1 MSKPIILHIGDP
13 IKYNIE
19 TFNRLS
25 SQFTIIRPS
34 LEERQRDA
42 FMQALKDKKWGD
54 FQAICRPFW
63 NSGGEMGRWDK
74 ELVPLLPESV
84 KVFASAGAGYDWADV
99 DVLADHGILY
109 CNGAAASS
117 EAVADTAIYHILNV
131 FRNLKWSLVAAHSGS
146 AEQWQEAHKHTQLT
160 AWNPRGRTLGLIGLG
175 NIGYTIAQKAYR
187 AFGMKILYYDP
198 FRKSAELEQ
207 AIEATYC
214 ASNEELVAQVDCVVL
229 AMPFGGKEIIDA
241 TLLSHFRDGS
251 RFVNIARGKLVDE
264 EAVIAA
270 LESGKLHAVG
280 LDVQYNEP
288 HVHPK
293 MAAMRNVALTC
304 HTAGG
309 AMDTVLGFER
319 LAMENC
325 ERVILG
331 QEPLTAVNK
340 HLIK

>member
-1 MSKPIILHIGDP
+1 MGD
-13 IKYNIE
+13 
-19 TFNRLS
+19 L
-25 SQFTIIRPS
+25 Q
-34 LEERQRDA
+34 
-42 FMQALKDKKWGD
+42 
-54 FQAICRPFW
+54 
-63 NSGGEMGRWDK
+63 
-74 ELVPLLPESV
+74 
-84 KVFASAGAGYDWADV
+84 
-99 DVLADHGILY
+99 GILY

-146 AEQWQEAHKHTQLT
+146 AEQWQEAHKNTQLT
-160 AWNPRGRTLGLIGLG
+160 AWNPRGRTLGMIGLG

-187 AFGMKILYYDP
+187 AFGMKILYHDP
-198 FRKSAELEQ
+198 YRKSTEQ
-207 AIEATYC
+207 ENAIEATYC
-214 ASNEELVAQVDCVVL
+214 ASNEEMVAQADCVVL
-229 AMPFGGKEIIDA
+229 AMPFGGREIIDA
-241 TLLSHFRDGS
+241 ALLSHFRDGS

-264 EAVIAA
+264 EAVIVA

-293 MAAMRNVALTC
+293 MATMRNVALTC

-340 HLIK
+340 HLIKK